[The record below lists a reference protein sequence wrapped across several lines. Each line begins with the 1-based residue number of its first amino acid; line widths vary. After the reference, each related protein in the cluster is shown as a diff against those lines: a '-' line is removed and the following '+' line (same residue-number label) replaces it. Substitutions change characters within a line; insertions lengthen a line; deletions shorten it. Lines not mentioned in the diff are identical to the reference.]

1 MFFFKFEKFKLF
13 YDFFSDV
20 MSRDAA
26 TSPEPSGRGD
36 GSVRDKLVR
45 LKNLKNPFSNYIFNS
60 FFYFYQ
66 TKSTA
71 SLVQQGKIS
80 ITSCSVGD
88 AVLVIWNVE
97 HANYTILQ
105 ETATLFFLHSD
116 CLDSLG
122 LRPSSDGSPRRLYST
137 AQVVE
142 KEYCHAKKVNHFFK
156 RKFRRF
162 FL

>member
-1 MFFFKFEKFKLF
+1 MLLQNINIIFHIAPFQRATTKYSFIYFIIFF
-13 YDFFSDV
+13 
-20 MSRDAA
+20 
-26 TSPEPSGRGD
+26 
-36 GSVRDKLVR
+36 
-45 LKNLKNPFSNYIFNS
+45 
-60 FFYFYQ
+60 Q

-105 ETATLFFLHSD
+105 ENSTLFFLHSD
-116 CLDSLG
+116 CLDILG

-142 KEYCHAKKVNHFFK
+142 KEYCHAKKV
-156 RKFRRF
+156 RKNLNRF
-162 FL
+162 FGCERMLLL